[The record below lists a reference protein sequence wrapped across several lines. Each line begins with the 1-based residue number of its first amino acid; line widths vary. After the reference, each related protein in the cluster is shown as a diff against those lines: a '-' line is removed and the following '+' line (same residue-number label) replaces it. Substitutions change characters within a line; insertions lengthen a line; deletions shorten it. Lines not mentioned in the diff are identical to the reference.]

1 MLLNATYRSFF
12 ITFFFFPFPPCT
24 NCKQMVCVC
33 AVVMY
38 SCAYMYLIVSSGV
51 TFHSS
56 VRANIVTRW
65 VKLAP
70 SGALVMRGGFIF
82 TFMFFL
88 KESERERKKKKLFF
102 KLLSFISEV

>member
-12 ITFFFFPFPPCT
+12 IAFFFFPFPPCT
-24 NCKQMVCVC
+24 NCKQMVCVCVC

-56 VRANIVTRW
+56 VRASIVTRW

-70 SGALVMRGGFIF
+70 RGGPRNVRRVYFH
-82 TFMFFL
+82 L
-88 KESERERKKKKLFF
+88 HVLLEESEREKKLFF
-102 KLLSFISEV
+102 

>member
-1 MLLNATYRSFF
+1 MLLNATYCSFF
-12 ITFFFFPFPPCT
+12 IAFFFFFHSHPVQIVSRWF
-24 NCKQMVCVC
+24 VCVC

-56 VRANIVTRW
+56 VRASIVTRW

-70 SGALVMRGGFIF
+70 RGGPRNVRRVYFH
-82 TFMFFL
+82 L
-88 KESERERKKKKLFF
+88 HVLLEESEREKKLFF
-102 KLLSFISEV
+102 